1 MATGFASTGAL
12 FQVGKQTAKGTAATA
27 YLTALAEMSQINARR
42 DAVQQAAEHGIAT
55 TRTTDHKAVTQ
66 FGSYLVT
73 GSLRTNAYMNMP
85 GLLLLG
91 AGFKVATTGATAAKT
106 HTFKIANRTELTW
119 LSILSTIGDTAR
131 RAVDCR
137 VNTLGFE
144 AAPDT
149 ARWNAGFLGL
159 TMDNA
164 AGTET
169 TTAEDTNKVSPA
181 VGSLVLTVGGT
192 QIVNTSTDQIQRFTM
207 DIANPLSED
216 ERALFT
222 SKRSD
227 LPQTGLGITGK
238 IEGLELDY
246 TDTYP
251 KLMRNGLTTG
261 EPYMEAAKGSLVV
274 QIKSPANIAT
284 DSVPYMLEITLGSI
298 EVTLDDFQAESNNI
312 VRWNTSYRMIDD
324 VTDPAIIKLVNTKT
338 TY

>member
-1 MATGFASTGAL
+1 MAGFASTAAY
-12 FQVGKQTAKGTAATA
+12 FRVGKQTAKGTAATA
-27 YLTALAEMSQINARR
+27 YTTALAEMSAMNARR
-42 DAVQQAAEHGIAT
+42 DAIQQTAEHGIAT
-55 TRTTDHKAVTQ
+55 TRTTDHKSVTQ

-73 GSLRTNAYMNMP
+73 GSLRQGAYTTAL

-91 AGFKVATTGATAAKT
+91 SGFKVTTSGAGAAKT
-106 HTFKIANRTELTW
+106 HTFKIANRDELTW

-131 RAVDCR
+131 RGVDCR

-144 AAPDT
+144 FAPDT
-149 ARWNAGFLGL
+149 ARYNASFLGL
-159 TMDNA
+159 TLDNA

-169 TTAEDTNKVSPA
+169 FTTEDTNKLNPA
-181 VGSLVLTVGGT
+181 VGSLVLTVGG
-192 QIVNTSTDQIQRFTM
+192 QSIVNTSTKTIQRFTM

-227 LPQTGLGITGK
+227 LPQTGLGISGK

-246 TDTYP
+246 TTTYP
-251 KLMRNGLTTG
+251 YLMRNGLTTG

-284 DSVPYMLEITLGSI
+284 DSVPYMFEITLGSI

-312 VRWNTSYRMIDD
+312 VRWNTSYKMIDD